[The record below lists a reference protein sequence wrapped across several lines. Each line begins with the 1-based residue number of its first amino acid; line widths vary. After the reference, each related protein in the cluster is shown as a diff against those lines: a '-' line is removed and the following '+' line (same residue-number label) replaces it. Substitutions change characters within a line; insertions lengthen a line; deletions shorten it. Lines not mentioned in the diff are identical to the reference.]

1 MSLDTATILP
11 RGYTVR
17 EVARLYRSSPEK
29 VRGWIARGEL
39 VAINTA
45 DSRLSKPRYVITPA
59 ALERFE
65 AGRRAATEPKPAKRR
80 KRQAGVI
87 DFYPD

>member
-1 MSLDTATILP
+1 M
-11 RGYTVR
+11 
-17 EVARLYRSSPEK
+17 YRVSVQK
-29 VRGWIARGEL
+29 VRRWIASGEL
-39 VAINTA
+39 AAINTA
-45 DSRLSKPRYVITPA
+45 GSRLDKPRLVVTPA

-65 AGRRAATEPKPAKRR
+65 AGRRAATKPKPAKRR